1 MKSNCAGINYAATV
15 VGQVIGCCTVPV
27 RLRHCNS
34 QTEVKAFALLDSC
47 SQGKFGTEWILKE
60 LHVTSV
66 ETLINI
72 KALNGNQKVSSTL
85 VDGKMVLKQVLNAKD
100 QIHWLK
106 LPGDPS

>member
-15 VGQVIGCCTVPV
+15 VGQVIGCCTV
-27 RLRHCNS
+27 
-34 QTEVKAFALLDSC
+34 KAFALLDSC
-47 SQGKFGTEWILKE
+47 SQGKFGTEWILKK

>member
-1 MKSNCAGINYAATV
+1 MKRNCAGINYAATV

-27 RLRHCNS
+27 RLRNCNS

-47 SQGKFGTEWILKE
+47 SQGKFGTEWILKK

-72 KALNGNQKVSSTL
+72 KALNGNQVSSTL
-85 VDGKMVLKQVLNAKD
+85 VDGKMVLKHVLNAKD

-106 LPGDPS
+106 LPVDPS